1 MAASTTNAKV
11 TPAADN
17 SELEL
22 SATTYSQSGNEYYCK
37 VTWNE
42 VSAVSFT
49 ESKVKLYVRGSLFS
63 LSVFTSVFV
72 ICSWVIHAVFINLL
86 RTTEKRLFSCH
97 INNQQSMIS

>member
-63 LSVFTSVFV
+63 LLLSCLSFVRGGPCCPDESVAYNRKEAFQLSY
-72 ICSWVIHAVFINLL
+72 
-86 RTTEKRLFSCH
+86 
-97 INNQQSMIS
+97 QQSTEYD